1 VNRTAEHWR
10 RHWLR
15 RLQRR
20 QLAERLLLPLGRL
33 PGPAGRWATA
43 RLWRLALADHNDLAE
58 LRRLAER
65 LQAEL

>member
-1 VNRTAEHWR
+1 M
-10 RHWLR
+10 
-15 RLQRR
+15 
-20 QLAERLLLPLGRL
+20 LPLARL